1 MFKSP
6 LAAMGGPR
14 FRGHSFFC
22 LRVQVLQAFEHGVK
36 QSGEFLREN
45 EGLNG

>member
-14 FRGHSFFC
+14 LRGHSLFC
-22 LRVQVLQAFEHGVK
+22 LSVQVLQALIYGVK
-36 QSGEFLREN
+36 
-45 EGLNG
+45 